1 MKEKLRSIF
10 KEEPEE
16 IQVDRQSLNISGK
29 ETEKPEKA
37 QKEKEQVREKEIY
50 LSDISLELFEID
62 DLGSFNTN
70 LRQVEVQEP
79 VEVVP
84 ADLSLTE
91 VRVEPLDSSL
101 ATQVRQVQVPEVRT
115 EVVDLNLFAPEVEV
129 LSSSWNTE
137 LRKIEE
143 PVFEPIILDPMVKG
157 VSIEQE
163 QEVNTRL
170 EPVEEV
176 RSIES
181 LFAGGGE
188 EELPILEELIG
199 FKKKM
204 RIPRSFGESSD
215 SPIVVLIGE
224 GGESE
229 WHIPILYVLNELFRE
244 ITDRYPRVTFRE
256 PDEDNVDS
264 LEPHS
269 LDRFTFAGKI
279 EFLDFRKEFFD
290 VEEFARTVRGRLDSA
305 FLQQFGILA
314 IAVNPGE
321 LEQTQDVLKLEGV
334 KVYTCSPDESRY
346 REVCTKLVGMNL
358 RSRKEIELYKFL
370 DILELYEKIL
380 ERTLYMFSVFVERDT
395 KAADGRTDR
404 QQYPLKVATFMAL
417 LNELRDRKKRII
429 RDFEDLC
436 EFVREIKENEEIE
449 IEKPLK
455 GSQNVNQ
462 NVVTPDLTYSS
473 PEGEVYV
480 EIETLV
486 GALEPMKKIDETV
499 AKYQNELSMGK
510 IWVVLRPVSAI
521 LHYEELRHRERAYKV
536 LYPNVEVKF
545 KVLTLSVSTSSKDE
559 KPSLRGRRWYL
570 MDMDKFVK
578 EVRRAGRSSQKD
590 RGERL
595 P

>member
-16 IQVDRQSLNISGK
+16 IQVDRQNLDITGK

-70 LRQVEVQEP
+70 LRQVEVQEL

-84 ADLSLTE
+84 ANLSLTE

-101 ATQVRQVQVPEVRT
+101 VTHVRQVQVPEVRT
-115 EVVDLNLFAPEVEV
+115 EVVNLNLFAPEVEI
-129 LSSSWNTE
+129 LSSSWDTE

-143 PVFEPIILDPMVKG
+143 PVFEPIILDPMVKEA
-157 VSIEQE
+157 SIEQE
-163 QEVNTRL
+163 REMDTRL
-170 EPVEEV
+170 EPMEEV

-244 ITDRYPRVTFRE
+244 ITDRYPKVTFRE

-279 EFLDFRKEFFD
+279 EFLDSRKELFD
-290 VEEFARTVRGRLDSA
+290 VKEFARTVRGRLNSA
-305 FLQQFGILA
+305 FLQQFGVLA
-314 IAVNPGE
+314 IAVEPQR
-321 LEQTQDVLKLEGV
+321 LEPKRLERVKNALKLEGV
-334 KVYTCSPDESRY
+334 KLYTCSPDEGKY
-346 REVCTKLVGMNL
+346 
-358 RSRKEIELYKFL
+358 KEICAKVIGISIKGGEINKFLDMLELYKEIL
-370 DILELYEKIL
+370 DE
-380 ERTLYMFSVFVERDT
+380 TLYKFSVFVERDT
-395 KAADGRTDR
+395 EAADGRTDR

-417 LNELRDRKKRII
+417 LNEVRERKKKVLKDE
-429 RDFEDLC
+429 DFEGLC
-436 EFVREIKENEEIE
+436 EFVREIKEQGIIKIEESP
-449 IEKPLK
+449 KNSK
-455 GSQNVNQ
+455 D
-462 NVVTPDLTYSS
+462 VTDLVYS
-473 PEGEVYV
+473 PFGDEVYV
-480 EIETLV
+480 EIETLI
-486 GALEPMKKIDETV
+486 GTLEPMKKIDETV
-499 AKYQNELSMGK
+499 DKYHEEK
-510 IWVVLRPVSAI
+510 IWIILRPVSAI
-521 LHYEELRHRERAYKV
+521 LHYEELKRRERAYKV
-536 LYPNVEVKF
+536 LYGRDVKF
-545 KVLTLSVSTSSKDE
+545 KVLNLDVRILPDRPY
-559 KPSLRGRRWYL
+559 KPFRWKL
-570 MDMDKFVK
+570 VDLDKFIREVK
-578 EVRRAGRSSQKD
+578 SAGGLSQGA
-590 RGERL
+590 RGEEGGDKEEGNSQG
-595 P
+595 